1 MKAEKRGKVSAYY
14 MSFAGL
20 LARCFGVIFDRGKSV
35 KGKV

>member
-1 MKAEKRGKVSAYY
+1 MKAEKRGKVSY

-35 KGKV
+35 RGKV